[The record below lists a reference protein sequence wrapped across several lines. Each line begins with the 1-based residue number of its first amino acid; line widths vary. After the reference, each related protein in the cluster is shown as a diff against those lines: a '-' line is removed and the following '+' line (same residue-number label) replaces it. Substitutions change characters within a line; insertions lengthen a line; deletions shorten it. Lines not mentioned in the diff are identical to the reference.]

1 MEWELSKENVQPL
14 KGGRNVE
21 VLNDALKAKAEGP
34 ARSSTFDNQRR

>member
-14 KGGRNVE
+14 KSGRNVE

-34 ARSSTFDNQRR
+34 ARSNTLEHQRR